1 MTARDYGWVTLPSLA
16 VLAAAP
22 VAEFATGGRHLMSAT
37 AAVLLTWPMALFSLW
52 WVGSRTDRRMVAIV
66 VIAAGLLRQVV
77 AVAGSVLVY
86 FAADWTKAAGWTY
99 WLWIA
104 VAYLSS
110 LAAEVFVLAKPGWVG
125 RGGGGRKG

>member
-22 VAEFATGGRHLMSAT
+22 AVEFAIGGRHLMSAT

-66 VIAAGLLRQVV
+66 VIAAGLLRQLV
-77 AVAGSVLVY
+77 AVGGSVLVY

-125 RGGGGRKG
+125 LGAGGRKG

>member
-16 VLAAAP
+16 LLAAAP
-22 VAEFATGGRHLMSAT
+22 AVEFATEGRHLLPAT
-37 AAVLLTWPMALFSLW
+37 VAVMLTWPVAMVSLW

-66 VIAAGLLRQVV
+66 VIAAGLLRQIV

-125 RGGGGRKG
+125 GGGRKG